1 MAFCTNCG
9 HQLKDGN
16 KFCTF
21 CGAKTNVSDDK
32 KTTRETVFE
41 GNLHKCPACG
51 EILKSFTT
59 KCPTCGHEFRD
70 INATSS
76 VKELSIKLAEI
87 ERNRPIIHNNKAS
100 WLTINQNQT
109 IVDPV
114 TTQKISL
121 IESFPIPNSRE
132 DLFEFFIM
140 ASSNINPYR
149 NSIMFP
155 ISASQQALSDAWK
168 SKFEQ
173 AYQKAF
179 TYMAYVLSISFN
191 SRKVSISVISPSE
204 HSLISTLYLFL
215 QYSSG
220 TCSQYRS
227 FPPGA

>member
-100 WLTINQNQT
+100 WLTINQNRT

-173 AYQKAF
+173 AYQKAK
-179 TYMAYVLSISFN
+179 ISFYN
-191 SRKVSISVISPSE
+191 DPEFNRFDEIYKTVNK
-204 HSLISTLYLFL
+204 
-215 QYSSG
+215 
-220 TCSQYRS
+220 
-227 FPPGA
+227 